1 MSKPICSLLK
11 FSFVFWLFSSTLFYP
26 QTFAKKQTI
35 FTGPEPYGIKAADVN
50 KDGNQDLIWFS
61 GGHNV
66 EIHLGDGNGRFAAT
80 GPVYNTLLGA
90 ASEFEVADMDRD
102 GHADIVAAGG
112 HGIAVLRGN
121 GDGTFQTPILFN
133 IVSSSDPND
142 PAGTVDSLALGDFN
156 KDGKLDALISID
168 SSIQIA
174 FGKGDATFQSPAKVF
189 PNGLDGFHF
198 QFPGQLS
205 NNAEAGD
212 FDGDGNLDVA
222 FYTCCDPAVSSG
234 DLLFGGTLWAWYGD
248 GTGNF
253 PTKKAVQ
260 TDVPQARIKVFD
272 INRDGKADILNVR
285 QSCHDTC
292 TYGVQTWLGHNT
304 QTFTLY
310 GAGVPNDIGATLQTG
325 VAFGDFD
332 HDGIL
337 DLVTGTGFLIP
348 AGFLIFRRLPNN
360 TIAGP
365 VFRSV
370 QTNEPLIDTEIA
382 SADFNHDGKPD
393 LALTY
398 APDNR
403 VVVMVNTTTPPGPCS
418 DGPLYSLHLCS
429 PGSGQTFVSGVHV
442 SARANSDRTITSWK
456 VYVDGVAKAIGTG
469 ANIEASITLGSFNF
483 QRRITAKA
491 WDASGASFSTSVLIT
506 VK

>member
-1 MSKPICSLLK
+1 MSNPIRSLLK
-11 FSFVFWLFSSTLFYP
+11 FLFVFWIFSSTLFYS

-61 GGHNV
+61 GGHNI

-80 GPVYNTLLGA
+80 GPVYDTLLGG
-90 ASEFEVADMDRD
+90 ASEFEVADMNRD

-133 IVSSSDPND
+133 IVSSSDPGD
-142 PAGTVDSLALGDFN
+142 PAGTVNSLALGDFN

-189 PNGLDGFHF
+189 PNGLAGFHY

-205 NNAEAGD
+205 ENAEAGD
-212 FDGDGNLDVA
+212 LDGDGNLDVA
-222 FYTCCDPAVSSG
+222 FDTCCDPAVSSG
-234 DLLFGGTLWAWYGD
+234 DLLFGGTLWVWYGD
-248 GTGNF
+248 GKGNF
-253 PTKKAVQ
+253 PVKTTIAG
-260 TDVPQARIKVFD
+260 DLPQVKIKLFD
-272 INRDGKADILNVR
+272 LNRDGKSDIA
-285 QSCHDTC
+285 STWKGCHDSC
-292 TYGVQTWLGHNT
+292 NYAVLTWMGHNT
-304 QTFTLY
+304 RTFTSY
-310 GAGVPNDIGATLQTG
+310 GAGVPDGPELRTG

-337 DLVTGTGFLIP
+337 DLVTGTGVTIP

-370 QTNEPLIDTEIA
+370 QTNESLVDSEIA

-403 VVVMVNTTTPPGPCS
+403 VVVMVNTTTPQGTCS

-429 PGSGQTFVSGVHV
+429 PGSGLTFVSPVQV

-456 VYVDGVAKAIGTG
+456 VYVDGVAKASGTG

-491 WDASGASFSTSVLIT
+491 WDASGANFSTSVLIT